1 MVALAVSLVWWYSV
15 CPLTMYPSGV
25 FLSTLEAETEKKD
38 TKQMPATVRATLVTF
53 SKVTFSRRTGM
64 EITNTTTEADW

>member
-1 MVALAVSLVWWYSV
+1 
-15 CPLTMYPSGV
+15 MYPSGV